1 MGARHF
7 LYTTLSEMR
16 LLINEI
22 FFVFFF
28 VFSIILL
35 FSLSS
40 NVKAALT
47 QHNSCQMI
55 LLVDQQTVT
64 EVSPQQS
71 EKARIRMPIGES
83 VIRLTCSLSQQ
94 AVFSFN
100 RHEIVN
106 FTLDDQGGS
115 ISQIRAN
122 KPSFVLPIGE
132 FSADFEIVSHHEY
145 IQQFVWQDF
154 ASYVN
159 QSLINNITMGAFYGL
174 CLTLILYVFFMG
186 RILSD
191 ERFELY
197 SLYVFC
203 AAIFFLLQEGQLNLF
218 VPEHAFVLSHQFF
231 LIFAGLTVFT
241 ATIFLVRLTD
251 LHLTWPKISR
261 YGLHGS
267 ATIVLIASI
276 AMSFLEHNVVSFW
289 LGKVMSNLTLIIML
303 ILLYLLI
310 TQSYRGVRM
319 AWLVLFSLLLMAI
332 AMIFRLVLTDVDLFL
347 NRYALIIAFAVE
359 AFMLAVV
366 VSSRIKDLKL
376 DKIRAQIDANTDVLC
391 NVLNR
396 RGWGNKAHELLQYQE
411 HNKGVLS
418 LLYID
423 INDFKVV
430 NDTHGH
436 DCGDQVL
443 QIIAKITQNQIRT
456 KDLIG
461 RVGGD
466 EFVALG
472 HFNNTHEA
480 NQFASR
486 IDQTLRELSIRI
498 DGLDNIKISASVGH
512 VIFESAPDSVTEML
526 KSADKSMYKAKQS
539 SKLNKNY

>member
-1 MGARHF
+1 
-7 LYTTLSEMR
+7 
-16 LLINEI
+16 
-22 FFVFFF
+22 
-28 VFSIILL
+28 
-35 FSLSS
+35 
-40 NVKAALT
+40 
-47 QHNSCQMI
+47 MI
-55 LLVDQQTVT
+55 LLVDQQIVT

-71 EKARIRMPIGES
+71 EKTRIRMPLGKS

-100 RHEIVN
+100 RDEIVN
-106 FTLDDQGGS
+106 FTLGDQGGS

-132 FSADFEIVSHHEY
+132 FSADFTIVSHHEY
-145 IQQFVWQDF
+145 LQQFVWQDF

-191 ERFELY
+191 KRFELY

-241 ATIFLVRLTD
+241 ATIFIVRLTD
-251 LHLTWPKISR
+251 LHLAWPKVSR
-261 YGLHGS
+261 YGLHGN
-267 ATIVLIASI
+267 ATIVLLASI
-276 AMSFLEHNVVSFW
+276 AMSFLEHNMVSFW

-319 AWLVLFSLLLMAI
+319 AWLVLFSLLLMVI
-332 AMIFRLVLTDVDLFL
+332 AMIFRLVLTDVNPFL

-376 DKIRAQIDANTDVLC
+376 DKIKAQIDANTDVLC

-396 RGWGNKAHELLQYQE
+396 RGWGNKADELLQYQE
-411 HNKGVLS
+411 QNQGVLS

-423 INDFKVV
+423 INDFKVI

-443 QIIAKITQNQIRT
+443 QIIAKIIQNQIRT
-456 KDLIG
+456 KDLVG

-472 HFNNTHEA
+472 HFDNTYEA
-480 NQFASR
+480 NQFALR
-486 IDQTLRELSIRI
+486 IDQTLRDLSIRI
-498 DGLDNIKISASVGH
+498 DGLDNIKVSASVGH
-512 VIFESAPDSVTEML
+512 VIFESAPDSVAKML
-526 KSADKSMYKAKQS
+526 KSADKSMYKVKQG
-539 SKLNKNY
+539 SKLIKNY

>member
-1 MGARHF
+1 M
-7 LYTTLSEMR
+7 
-16 LLINEI
+16 
-22 FFVFFF
+22 
-28 VFSIILL
+28 
-35 FSLSS
+35 
-40 NVKAALT
+40 
-47 QHNSCQMI
+47 
-55 LLVDQQTVT
+55 T
-64 EVSPQQS
+64 EVTPQMS
-71 EKARIRMPIGES
+71 EK
-83 VIRLTCSLSQQ
+83 VLIRLPVGKSVVRLNCSLSQQ

-100 RHEIVN
+100 RDEIVN
-106 FTLDDQGGS
+106 FTWDVQGGS

-122 KPSFVLPIGE
+122 KPSFVLPIGK
-132 FSADFEIVSHHEY
+132 FSADFTIVSHHEY
-145 IQQFVWQDF
+145 LQQFVWQDF

-191 ERFELY
+191 KRFELY

-203 AAIFFLLQEGQLNLF
+203 TAIFFLLQEGQLNLF
-218 VPEHAFVLSHQFF
+218 VPEHAFVLSHHLY

-241 ATIFLVRLTD
+241 ATIFIVRLTD
-251 LHLTWPKISR
+251 LHLAWPKVSR
-261 YGLHGS
+261 YALHGS
-267 ATIVLIASI
+267 ATAVLLASI
-276 AMSFLEHNVVSFW
+276 TMSFLEHNVVSFW
-289 LGKVMSNLTLIIML
+289 LGKMMSNLTLIIML

-310 TQSYRGVRM
+310 TQCYRRVRM
-319 AWLVLFSLLLMAI
+319 AWLVLSSLLLMVI
-332 AMIFRLVLTDVDLFL
+332 AMIFRLVLTDVDPFL
-347 NRYALIIAFAVE
+347 NRYGLIIAFAVE

-376 DKIRAQIDANTDVLC
+376 DKIRAQIDASTDVLC

-396 RGWGNKAHELLQYQE
+396 RGWGAKANELLQYQE
-411 HNKGVLS
+411 QNKGVLS

-443 QIIAKITQNQIRT
+443 QIIAKIIQNQIRI

-472 HFNNTHEA
+472 HFDNTHEA
-480 NQFASR
+480 NEFASR
-486 IDQTLRELSIRI
+486 INQTLRELCIRI

-526 KSADKSMYKAKQS
+526 KSADKSMYKAKQD
-539 SKLNKNY
+539 SKITDDGYDRHHQINY

>member
-1 MGARHF
+1 MKYF
-7 LYTTLSEMR
+7 SSFCL
-16 LLINEI
+16 
-22 FFVFFF
+22 F
-28 VFSIILL
+28 FSIIFL
-35 FSLSS
+35 FFFSS
-40 NVKAALT
+40 RLQAAPN
-47 QHNSCQMI
+47 QHHSCQMT
-55 LLVDQQTVT
+55 LLVDQQTVM
-64 EVSPQQS
+64 EVVPQQS
-71 EKARIRMPIGES
+71 EKAL
-83 VIRLTCSLSQQ
+83 IRLPLGKSVVRLKCSLSQQ

-100 RHEIVN
+100 RVEIVN
-106 FTLDDQGGS
+106 FTWDVQGGS
-115 ISQIRAN
+115 ISQIRAS
-122 KPSFVLPIGE
+122 KPSFVLPVGE

-145 IQQFVWQDF
+145 LQQFVWQDF

-191 ERFELY
+191 KRFELY

-203 AAIFFLLQEGQLNLF
+203 AATFFLLQEGQLNLF
-218 VPEHAFVLSHQFF
+218 VPEHAFVLSHQFY

-241 ATIFLVRLTD
+241 ATIFIVRLTD
-251 LHLTWPKISR
+251 LHLAWPKVSR

-267 ATIVLIASI
+267 AILVLLASI
-276 AMSFLEHNVVSFW
+276 AMSFLEHNAVSFW
-289 LGKVMSNLTLIIML
+289 LGNVMSNLTLIIML
-303 ILLYLLI
+303 ILLSLVI

-319 AWLVLFSLLLMAI
+319 AWLVLFSLLPMLV
-332 AMIFRLVLTDVDLFL
+332 AMIFRVVLTDLSPFL

-359 AFMLAVV
+359 AFILAVA

-376 DKIRAQIDANTDVLC
+376 DKIKAQIDANTDVLC

-396 RGWGNKAHELLQYQE
+396 RGWENKAHELLQYQK

-443 QIIAKITQNQIRT
+443 QIIAKIIQNQIRT
-456 KDLIG
+456 KDLVG

-472 HFNNTHEA
+472 HFDNTYEA
-480 NQFASR
+480 NQFALR
-486 IDQTLRELSIRI
+486 IDQALRDLSIRI
-498 DGLDNIKISASVGH
+498 DGLDNIKVSASVGH
-512 VIFESAPDSVTEML
+512 VIFESAPDSVAKML
-526 KSADKSMYKAKQS
+526 KSADKSMYKVKQG
-539 SKLNKNY
+539 SKLIKNY